1 MIPTLTF
8 VSITLACF
16 AKGSQGVD
24 RQAIAAELPFVD
36 PDPTSVPDDESLQ
49 RLKGLSDK
57 QCEHNTDV
65 EQVECQV
72 AAYGYQLEF
81 HWQKGFCKG
90 KKCVKRDIPYG
101 CKDPQKAIN
110 KEPEGRSQLGCGY
123 LCFKEGSQTEL
134 EYGMYPAGTLCMHAI
149 GLRELKD
156 LKCIQWQNYTVCR
169 ETMPRP
175 LGC

>member
-65 EQVECQV
+65 EQVECQ
-72 AAYGYQLEF
+72 
-81 HWQKGFCKG
+81 
-90 KKCVKRDIPYG
+90 
-101 CKDPQKAIN
+101 
-110 KEPEGRSQLGCGY
+110 EPEGRSQLGCGY